1 MTETLNDLPIVLF
14 ETPQDFERWMT
25 AHYATPAGAW
35 LKLAKKGSGK
45 ISVTYGEALDV
56 ALCYGWVDSQK
67 RSYDE
72 QYFLQKFTPRRARSI
87 WSKVNVGKIEA
98 LTAAGKM
105 QPSGL
110 AAVEAAKASGQWNKA
125 YDSHST
131 STIPADF
138 QAALDAS
145 PQAKAFYAT
154 LKKTNTYA
162 ILWRLQT
169 AGTPQTRQ
177 ARLEKFI
184 GMLER
189 GETIHPLI

>member
-1 MTETLNDLPIVLF
+1 MTETLNDLPILLF
-14 ETPQDFERWMT
+14 ETPQDFEQWM
-25 AHYATPAGAW
+25 ASNYAEPAGVW

-98 LTAAGKM
+98 LLAAGKM
-105 QPSGL
+105 QPAGL
-110 AAVEAAKASGQWNKA
+110 AVVEAAKASGQWDKA

-131 STIPADF
+131 SRVPADF
-138 QAALDAS
+138 QAALDAR
-145 PQAKAFYAT
+145 PKAKAFYAT
-154 LKKTNTYA
+154 LKKANAYA

-169 AGTPQTRQ
+169 AGTQETRQ

-189 GETIHPLI
+189 GETIHPVI